1 MHSLQPG
8 WLCGNGRFT
17 LVRLLGRGGMG
28 TVWLAK
34 DHQLQEQ
41 VALKFLPPEIGSDP
55 RALDDFRREAARA
68 RKLTHPHI
76 VRIYDF
82 FKGEHEAFTSMEFVD
97 GANLHELRF
106 QEPNQVFAWQ
116 KLQPLVIQLCE
127 ALDYAHKEG
136 LIHRDIKPANMMV
149 DGKGNLKLAD
159 FGFSARVLSNT
170 GGVPEHRAGSGT
182 LEYMSPAQFAGGIP
196 TVADDIYSLGATLYE
211 LLTGTVPLKE
221 EEIPYQI
228 RTKVP
233 RPLSERLAERGIEN
247 QIPGSIAALVAACL
261 AKEPLK
267 RPRSAGLIGETLK
280 TSESVAPAPKIEP
293 PKETEPVATL
303 EKPETEPAQNRVPDK
318 SDSQTVLSPVQ
329 NEPQAEPQPTISI
342 RPHRRIGLV
351 PIAVAAIVLIAGA
364 TLFAWN
370 RWQHRTQSPSEADN
384 AISQTQPSN
393 SVAIAD
399 TTPPVEQP
407 APARARKPRPQRV
420 KFETAALSVSGVNFA
435 VADLYEKTNAFSDRT
450 YSLQQI
456 PTKFQGWSFT
466 QEPYGNRTRIH
477 VRAQQNTDVYI
488 ATPFAKTAKAADI
501 AVADWQREGSSFNY
515 GGGTRMVVFRKH
527 LDAGEE
533 LDVPKGARVSSMLLF
548 PK

>member
-1 MHSLQPG
+1 MNSLQPG

-28 TVWLAK
+28 MVWLAD

-55 RALDDFRREAARA
+55 RALDDFKREAARA
-68 RKLTHPHI
+68 RRLTHPSI

-97 GANLHELRF
+97 GANLHDLRF
-106 QEPNQVFAWQ
+106 EQPNQVFSWQ
-116 KLQPLVIQLCE
+116 KLQPLIIQLCE

-136 LIHRDIKPANMMV
+136 LIHRDIKPANLMV
-149 DGKGNLKLAD
+149 DAKGNLKLAD

-170 GGVPEHRAGSGT
+170 GVSEHKPGSGT

-196 TVADDIYSLGATLYE
+196 TVADDIYSLGVSLYE
-211 LLTGTVPLKE
+211 LLTGTMPLTE
-221 EEIPYQI
+221 QEIPFQI
-228 RTKVP
+228 RTRVP
-233 RPLSERLAERGIEN
+233 RPMTERLAERGIQNE
-247 QIPGSIAALVAACL
+247 IPGSVAALVAACL

-267 RPRSAGLIGETLK
+267 RPRSAGLICETLK
-280 TSESVAPAPKIEP
+280 TSEAVAPAPKIES
-293 PKETEPVATL
+293 PKESEPVATL
-303 EKPETEPAQNRVPDK
+303 EKPATEPAQTRVPDK
-318 SDSQTVLSPVQ
+318 SESQTVLSPVQ
-329 NEPQAEPQPTISI
+329 NDPQAQPEPAVSI
-342 RPHRRIGLV
+342 RPRRRIGLV

-370 RWQHRTQSPSEADN
+370 KWQHRPPSPPAADN
-384 AISQTQPSN
+384 TASQTEPST

-399 TTPPVEQP
+399 TPPPVEQP

-420 KFETAALSVSGVNFA
+420 KFETAVLTISGVNFA
-435 VADLYEKTNAFSDRT
+435 IADLYEKTNAFTDRT
-450 YSLQQI
+450 YSLQQV
-456 PTKFQGWSFT
+456 PTKFQGWNFT

-477 VRAQQNTDVYI
+477 VRAQRNTEVYI
-488 ATPFAKTAKAADI
+488 ASPFAKTARAADI
-501 AVADWQREGSSFNY
+501 TVADWQREGSSFNY
-515 GGGTRMVVFRKH
+515 GGGTRMVVFQKH
-527 LDAGEE
+527 LEAGEE
-533 LDVPKGARVSSMLLF
+533 LDVPKAGRVGAILLF